1 MSLPCLKDRPILSQ
15 LPVWLE
21 ACRSGGVENEARTRA
36 ALRMFLVRGLG
47 LRSANALIKHFK
59 NPEAVFDA
67 TRDEVEAVGVP
78 PEVADDLRSSKS
90 SDRMEQEWA
99 KAVELG
105 VQIFDILDPGYPPLL
120 REIFDPPI
128 VLYARGKMWNAELPQ
143 LAIVG
148 TRRPTGYGINCAER
162 LAEDLAA
169 RGLAITSGLARGLD
183 AAAHRGALRA
193 GVTYAVFGS
202 GLDFVYPKENRKLA
216 DLAEEKGAIIS
227 EFPLGTPPSP
237 QNFPIRNRIIAG
249 MSLGV
254 MVVEAAEYSGS
265 LITVRLGLESGRE
278 IFAVPGNI
286 TSANSFGP
294 HALIRQGAKL
304 VSSWQDVVEEL
315 PHPIREKIL
324 APLIAEMQAQM
335 QTAPGPQ
342 LDGAEEKVWKLLSL
356 QEAVS
361 IDTLLSKLPLST
373 SEVYSALLALEL
385 AEYVRQLPGKKYIRR
400 L

>member
-1 MSLPCLKDRPILSQ
+1 MNQTK
-15 LPVWLE
+15 
-21 ACRSGGVENEARTRA
+21 A

-47 LRSANALIKHFK
+47 LRSANNLIRHFK
-59 NPEAVFDA
+59 HPEAVLEA
-67 TRDEVEAVGVP
+67 NRDELEAQGIP
-78 PEVADDLRSSKS
+78 PEIADDLLSSKS
-90 SDRMEQEWA
+90 AQRAEQEWA
-99 KAVELG
+99 KAEELG
-105 VQIFDILDPGYPPLL
+105 VKIVDILDPVYPPLL

-128 VLYARGKMWNAELPQ
+128 VLYLRGKKWEPDLPQ
-143 LAIVG
+143 VAIVG

-169 RGLAITSGLARGLD
+169 RGLAVTSGLARGLD

-216 DLAEEKGAIIS
+216 DLVEENGAVIS

-254 MVVEAAEYSGS
+254 AVVEAAEYSGS
-265 LITVRLGLESGRE
+265 LITVRLALESGRE

-286 TSANSFGP
+286 TSPNSFGP
-294 HALIRQGAKL
+294 HVLIRQGAKL
-304 VSSWQDVVEEL
+304 VSNWQDVVEEL
-315 PHPIREKIL
+315 PHPIRERIF
-324 APLIAEMQAQM
+324 APLVAQM
-335 QTAPGPQ
+335 QAAPEPK
-342 LDGAEEKVWKLLSL
+342 LDGAEAKVWKLLSL
-356 QEAVS
+356 QEAIS
-361 IDTLLSKLPLST
+361 IDTLLAKLPIST
-373 SEVYSALLALEL
+373 SEVYSALLALEIS
-385 AEYVRQLPGKKYIRR
+385 EYVRQLPGKKYIRR

>member
-1 MSLPCLKDRPILSQ
+1 
-15 LPVWLE
+15 
-21 ACRSGGVENEARTRA
+21 
-36 ALRMFLVRGLG
+36 MFLVRGLG
-47 LRSANALIKHFK
+47 LRSANNLIRHFK
-59 NPEAVFDA
+59 HPEAA
-67 TRDEVEAVGVP
+67 LEANRDELEAQGIP
-78 PEVADDLRSSKS
+78 PEIADDLLSSKS
-90 SDRMEQEWA
+90 AQRAEQEWA
-99 KAVELG
+99 KAEELG
-105 VQIFDILDPGYPPLL
+105 VKIVDILDPVYPPLL

-128 VLYARGKMWNAELPQ
+128 VLYLRGKKWEPDLPQ
-143 LAIVG
+143 VAIVG

-169 RGLAITSGLARGLD
+169 RGLAVTSGLARGLD

-216 DLAEEKGAIIS
+216 DLVEENGAVIS

-254 MVVEAAEYSGS
+254 AVVEAAEYSGS
-265 LITVRLGLESGRE
+265 LITVRLALESGRE

-286 TSANSFGP
+286 TSPNSFGP
-294 HALIRQGAKL
+294 HVLIRQGAKL

-315 PHPIREKIL
+315 PHPIREKIF
-324 APLIAEMQAQM
+324 APLVAQM
-335 QTAPGPQ
+335 QAAPEPK
-342 LDGAEEKVWKLLSL
+342 LDGAEAKVWKLLSL
-356 QEAVS
+356 QEAIS
-361 IDTLLSKLPLST
+361 IDTLLAKLPIST
-373 SEVYSALLALEL
+373 SEVYSALLALEIS
-385 AEYVRQLPGKKYIRR
+385 EYVRQLPGKKYIRR

>member
-1 MSLPCLKDRPILSQ
+1 MNQTK
-15 LPVWLE
+15 
-21 ACRSGGVENEARTRA
+21 A

-47 LRSANALIKHFK
+47 LRSANNLIRHFK
-59 NPEAVFDA
+59 HPEAA
-67 TRDEVEAVGVP
+67 LEANRDELEAQGIP
-78 PEVADDLRSSKS
+78 PEIADDLLSPKS
-90 SDRMEQEWA
+90 AERAEQEWA
-99 KAVELG
+99 KAEELG
-105 VQIFDILDPGYPPLL
+105 VKIVDILDPVYPPLL

-128 VLYARGKMWNAELPQ
+128 VLYLRGKKWEPDLPQ
-143 LAIVG
+143 VAIVG

-169 RGLAITSGLARGLD
+169 RGLAVTSGLARGLD

-216 DLAEEKGAIIS
+216 DLVEENGAVIS

-254 MVVEAAEYSGS
+254 AVVEAAEYSGS
-265 LITVRLGLESGRE
+265 LITVRLALESGRE

-286 TSANSFGP
+286 TSPNSFGP
-294 HALIRQGAKL
+294 HVLIRQGAKL
-304 VSSWQDVVEEL
+304 VSNWQDVVEEL
-315 PHPIREKIL
+315 PHPIRERIF
-324 APLIAEMQAQM
+324 APLVAQM
-335 QTAPGPQ
+335 QAAPEPK
-342 LDGAEEKVWKLLSL
+342 LDGAEAKVWKLLSL
-356 QEAVS
+356 QEAIS
-361 IDTLLSKLPLST
+361 IDTLLAKLPMST
-373 SEVYSALLALEL
+373 SEVYSALLALEIS
-385 AEYVRQLPGKKYIRR
+385 EYVRQLPGKKYIRR

>member
-1 MSLPCLKDRPILSQ
+1 M
-15 LPVWLE
+15 
-21 ACRSGGVENEARTRA
+21 ENEVRTKA

-47 LRSANALIKHFK
+47 LRSANTLIKHFK
-59 NPEAVFDA
+59 EPERVFDA
-67 TRDEVEAVGVP
+67 NRDELEALGVP
-78 PEVADDLRSSKS
+78 PEVADHVLSAKSAERAEEEWERAAALR
-90 SDRMEQEWA
+90 
-99 KAVELG
+99 VEI
-105 VQIFDILDPGYPPLL
+105 VDILDPQYPPLL
-120 REIFDPPI
+120 REIYDPPI
-128 VLYARGKMWNAELPQ
+128 VIYLRGQKWNAGLPQ

-148 TRRPTGYGINCAER
+148 TRRPTGYGLNCAER

-202 GLDFVYPKENRKLA
+202 GLDFVYPKENRRLA
-216 DLAEEKGAIIS
+216 DLVEENGAVIS

-278 IFAVPGNI
+278 IFAVPGSI
-286 TSANSFGP
+286 TSAQSFGP

-304 VSSWQDVVEEL
+304 VASWQDVVEEL
-315 PHPIREKIL
+315 PHPIRERIF
-324 APLIAEMQAQM
+324 APLVAEMQA
-335 QTAPGPQ
+335 APEPQ
-342 LDGAEEKVWKLLSL
+342 LEGSAAKVWKALSL
-356 QEAVS
+356 QEATS
-361 IDTLLSKLPLST
+361 IDTLLSKLQLPT
-373 SEVYSALLALEL
+373 SEVYSALLVLEL
-385 AEYVRQLPGKKYIRR
+385 DEHVRQLPGKKYIRR